1 MFITVPWLIVNHVPV
16 FQSADRLIIVRIAVA
31 RNAQKRQ
38 QGAESSGGGGAE
50 RRKGQKS
57 AAGAALDA
65 GLFYLLTRLGA
76 AVRA

>member
-50 RRKGQKS
+50 GGRDKK
-57 AAGAALDA
+57 ALPEQ
-65 GLFYLLTRLGA
+65 RLM
-76 AVRA
+76 RDYFTC

>member
-38 QGAESSGGGGAE
+38 QGAEWSGGGGAE
-50 RRKGQKS
+50 ERAEGTKK
-57 AAGAALDA
+57 ALPEQ
-65 GLFYLLTRLGA
+65 RLM
-76 AVRA
+76 RDYFTC